1 MHLLT
6 MALSVLFPLVVK
18 LLSSVALSL
27 VPFTAGNS
35 NPVILP
41 DVMEGQLAE
50 VMEAQSGEIISG
62 VQGNDLRLDFVCD
75 NASSVPFA
83 SRCSSF
89 SSSSSSIF
97 AASVARLVSD
107 LNASSN
113 LSDHRYP
120 ATVLG
125 SFKVSCEEALEETD
139 NSTELEIRST

>member
-1 MHLLT
+1 MT
-6 MALSVLFPLVVK
+6 LSVLFPLVVK
-18 LLSSVALSL
+18 LLSNVALSL
-27 VPFTAGNS
+27 VLFTAGNS
-35 NPVILP
+35 NPVMLP

-62 VQGNDLRLDFVCD
+62 VQGSDLRLDFVVD
-75 NASSVPFA
+75 NASSVPLA

-97 AASVARLVSD
+97 TVARLVSD

-125 SFKVSCEEALEETD
+125 SFKVS
-139 NSTELEIRST
+139 

>member
-1 MHLLT
+1 MT
-6 MALSVLFPLVVK
+6 LSVLFPLVVK
-18 LLSSVALSL
+18 LLSNVALSL
-27 VPFTAGNS
+27 VLFTAGNS
-35 NPVILP
+35 NPVMLP

-62 VQGNDLRLDFVCD
+62 VQGSDLWLDFVVD
-75 NASSVPFA
+75 NASSVPLA

-89 SSSSSSIF
+89 SSSSSIF
-97 AASVARLVSD
+97 TVARLVSD

-125 SFKVSCEEALEETD
+125 SFKVS
-139 NSTELEIRST
+139 